1 MLRRRWSIKVQHGK
15 THVFFQIFSRIQ
27 IVNYVPTYKVTRAAY
42 RRNSQSHIRRAT
54 KFGEVITADH
64 KVFKE
69 EGESRSNH
77 RYVNVVQDL
86 ATHRILGYPCKT
98 QTFARNSKE
107 ITKIQ
112 HHEKPKVVYTDSS
125 LEFGKGCADLQ
136 WNHSTSL
143 PRRRGNTWNCRQS
156 SKKSQRRHFVNC
168 FTIRTR

>member
-1 MLRRRWSIKVQHGK
+1 M
-15 THVFFQIFSRIQ
+15 IQ
-27 IVNYVPTYKVTRAAY
+27 IVNYVQTCKVSRAVC
-42 RRNSQSHIRRAT
+42 RRKSQSHIHRAT

-69 EGESRSNH
+69 EGESRNNH
-77 RYVNVVQDL
+77 RHVNVVQDL
-86 ATHRILGYPCKT
+86 ASHRILGYPCKT

-112 HHEKPKVVYTDSS
+112 PHENPIVVYTDSS

-143 PRRRGNTWNCRQS
+143 PRRPGNTRNCRQS
-156 SKKSQRRHFVNC
+156 SKKSQRRHFINC
-168 FTIRTR
+168 ITNRTR